1 MKIMVTSFKSAHTAS
16 LSAPNCATG
25 HCLPTPPLETPG
37 HSQVSLCQ
45 SLGGGGSHCSF
56 LLGPGEHK
64 VLFVPSKSL
73 FPQSYG
79 SSGGSMVG
87 LMGTSSKT
95 AYAMPKSAATRAP
108 AAVVGHC

>member
-1 MKIMVTSFKSAHTAS
+1 MELCS
-16 LSAPNCATG
+16 LPVIY
-25 HCLPTPPLETPG
+25 HQPTPLPETPG
-37 HSQVSLCQ
+37 HSKASLGQ

-79 SSGGSMVG
+79 SSGGSVVG
-87 LMGTSSKT
+87 LIATSSKP